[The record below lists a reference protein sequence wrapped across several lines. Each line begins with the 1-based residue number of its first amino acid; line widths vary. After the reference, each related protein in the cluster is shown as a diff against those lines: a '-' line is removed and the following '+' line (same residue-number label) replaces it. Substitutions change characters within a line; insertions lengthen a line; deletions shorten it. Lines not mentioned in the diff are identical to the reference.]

1 MNRKRQIAMVAATF
15 FLAAATGQYMQTT
28 TPRPE
33 VPPVVPTI
41 FATTSASPRPDVTPP
56 VLPGTIMPTSPGVKP
71 SLPNI
76 APDAAANLPGPA
88 TCEPHLTLTPQP
100 GAMLALSLVAPC
112 HAGERVVILSDDL
125 SFTDLTG
132 ADGRLARSIP
142 AMRDPARVTVRFMG
156 GQKVVAATDVPD
168 LTDFHRI
175 AVQWMAPDAFR
186 IDALENGVSFG
197 APGDISAK
205 TPGQPAAA
213 KRAKGGFLTVLGNA
227 SVPMALQAEVYSV
240 PKRLAKRSLVIVEAP
255 VTAKTCGRSLL
266 AQAVVAG
273 HPAQDVNLAMPDC
286 SPANDGQFVALTG
299 LANALAVA
307 SN

>member
-33 VPPVVPTI
+33 TPPVVPTL
-41 FATTSASPRPDVTPP
+41 FATTSATPRPDMTPP
-56 VLPGTIMPTSPGVKP
+56 VIPGTIMPTTPVAQP
-71 SLPNI
+71 SLPSL
-76 APDAAANLPGPA
+76 APDASASLPMPTQCGPQ
-88 TCEPHLTLTPQP
+88 LTLAPQP
-100 GAMLALSLVAPC
+100 GAMLALTLMAPC

-132 ADGRLARSIP
+132 ADGRLALSVP
-142 AMRDPARVTVRFMG
+142 AMRDPARITVRFMG
-156 GQKVVAATDVPD
+156 GQKVVAAADVHE
-168 LTDFHRI
+168 LADFHRI

-186 IDALENGVSFG
+186 IDALENGASFG
-197 APGDISAK
+197 AAGDISAK

-273 HPAQDVNLAMPDC
+273 RPAQDVNLAMPDC
-286 SPANDGQFVALTG
+286 NPANDGQFVALTG